1 MSIHICLA
9 MMIKNEEK
17 TILKSLNSCK
27 TIVSSIYIYDTGSD
41 DNTLTLI
48 DEFQKENP
56 SIKVNVKH
64 GDFVDF
70 AESRNVLLEFVEQD
84 DDIQFVILLDSN
96 DELKGCKELYTLL
109 EKEATKTKEDG
120 NTFVTGYLVR
130 QRWFTGNGMDTYFN
144 YRIIRAKSG
153 WRYRAPV
160 HEYLQN
166 ELDSNAITTR
176 IDNADIFIYQDRT
189 QDCESSYKRF
199 QRDKDILLK
208 EHFKNPTDTR
218 TLFYLAQTYSSLGM
232 IKEAYYYYKLRV
244 KYGGYEEER
253 YHSFFRLGE
262 MAKNTKMDD
271 EIFLQWWIKAME
283 SLQVPRV
290 EPIVE
295 LASYYL
301 FTNVNYEIASIFT
314 TFSLTLEYPYWC
326 NLFINKIHYDYTRY
340 QMDGITQYYLKNY
353 EQGLDSCRK
362 AIQYN
367 QDLMK
372 NVSESMGDII
382 KYKMTFDINNEKKYL
397 EKIEEQKDKVC
408 IQTNTNWY
416 NYTTYDLEACVLR
429 EYNHILYFH
438 QNKDRYTLEKDTL
451 IKTFE
456 STKNVE
462 LLYHIAMSFEKLHDF
477 NEAYY
482 YYKQFVYEIYKPLNE
497 LRKQHKKERKQMHKE
512 LKDEQIVKKIDTSN
526 LSKEEIEK
534 LNSLDEHQ
542 IKRLNDMTNR
552 HNHELKET
560 AKELVKNHE
569 EILYNAF
576 LRLGD
581 VAKILNKDSSTSIT
595 WWLKS
600 LEVCTEMRIE
610 ALIKITNHYVFNQ
623 VNYHLANMYLK
634 KALSLSRPKSDKY
647 KMFFNKMYYDYTRYA
662 LNGIIQY
669 YLHNYK
675 EGMES
680 CQKGIDFCKYAIKKC
695 IGNDNLKTKFME
707 KMRNDLKNIV
717 YYTDKIKE
725 LENQAKNEMNKSQDN

>member
-1 MSIHICLA
+1 MTIHICLA

-27 TIVSSIYIYDTGSD
+27 TIVSSVYIYDTGSD

-96 DELKGCKELYTLL
+96 DELKGCEELYTLL

-120 NTFVTGYLVR
+120 AKFVTGYLVR

-166 ELDSNAITTR
+166 ELDSNTITTR

-208 EHFKNPTDTR
+208 EHFKNPVDTR

-232 IKEAYYYYKLRV
+232 TKEAYYYYKLRV

-372 NVSESMGDII
+372 NVSESVGDII
-382 KYKMTFDINNEKKYL
+382 KYKMTFDVNNEKKYL
-397 EKIEEQKDKVC
+397 EKIEEQKGKIS

-416 NYTTYDLEACVLR
+416 NYTAYDLEACVLR
-429 EYNHILYFH
+429 EYNYVLYFH
-438 QNKDRYTLEKDTL
+438 KNEDRYTLEKDTL
-451 IKTFE
+451 IKTYE

-462 LLYHIAMSFEKLHDF
+462 LLYHTAMSFEKLHNF

-497 LRKQHKKERKQMHKE
+497 LRKQHKIERKQMHKE

-526 LSKEEIEK
+526 LNKEEIEK

-552 HNHELKET
+552 HNYELKET
-560 AKELVKNHE
+560 AKELVKNYE

-600 LEVCTEMRIE
+600 LEVCSEMRIE
-610 ALIKITNHYVFNQ
+610 ALIKIVNHYVFNQ

-634 KALSLSRPKSDKY
+634 KALSLPRPKSDKY
-647 KMFFNKMYYDYTRYA
+647 KMFVNKMYYDYTRYA

-695 IGNDNLKTKFME
+695 IGNDNLKNKFME
-707 KMRNDLKNIV
+707 KMRNDLKNLV

-725 LENQAKNEMNKSQDN
+725 LENQAKNEMNKTQDN

>member
-1 MSIHICLA
+1 MTIHICLA

-27 TIVSSIYIYDTGSD
+27 TIVSSVYIYDTGSD

-96 DELKGCKELYTLL
+96 DELKGCEELYTLL

-120 NTFVTGYLVR
+120 AKFVTGYLVR

-166 ELDSNAITTR
+166 ELDSNTITTR
-176 IDNADIFIYQDRT
+176 IDNVDIFIYQDRT

-340 QMDGITQYYLKNY
+340 QMDGITQYYLENY

-372 NVSESMGDII
+372 TVSESMGDII
-382 KYKMTFDINNEKKYL
+382 KYKMTFDVNNEKKYL
-397 EKIEEQKDKVC
+397 EKIEEQKGKVGV
-408 IQTNTNWY
+408 QTNTNWY

-438 QNKDRYTLEKDTL
+438 KNEDRYTLEKDTL

-462 LLYHIAMSFEKLHDF
+462 LLYHIAMSFEKLHNF

-497 LRKQHKKERKQMHKE
+497 LRKQHKIERKQMHKE

-610 ALIKITNHYVFNQ
+610 ALIKIVNHYVFHQ

-634 KALSLSRPKSDKY
+634 KALSLPKPKADKY

-725 LENQAKNEMNKSQDN
+725 LENQAKNEMNKTQDN

>member
-1 MSIHICLA
+1 MTIHICLA

-27 TIVSSIYIYDTGSD
+27 TIVSSVYIYDTGSD

-96 DELKGCKELYTLL
+96 DELKGCDELYTLL

-120 NTFVTGYLVR
+120 VQFVTGYLVR

-166 ELDSNAITTR
+166 ELDSNTITTR

-208 EHFKNPTDTR
+208 EHFKNPVDTR

-232 IKEAYYYYKLRV
+232 TKEAYYYYKLRV

-340 QMDGITQYYLKNY
+340 QMDGITQYYLENY

-372 NVSESMGDII
+372 NVSESVGDII
-382 KYKMTFDINNEKKYL
+382 KYKMTFDVNNEKKYL
-397 EKIEEQKDKVC
+397 EKIEEQKGKVGV
-408 IQTNTNWY
+408 QTNTNWY

-429 EYNHILYFH
+429 EYNHVLYFH
-438 QNKDRYTLEKDTL
+438 KNEDRYTLEKDTL
-451 IKTFE
+451 IKTYE

-462 LLYHIAMSFEKLHDF
+462 LLYHIAMSFEKLHNF

-497 LRKQHKKERKQMHKE
+497 LRKQHKIERKQMHKE

-526 LSKEEIEK
+526 LSKEEVEK

-552 HNHELKET
+552 HNYELKET
-560 AKELVKNHE
+560 AKELVKNYE

-600 LEVCTEMRIE
+600 LEVCTEIRIE
-610 ALIKITNHYVFNQ
+610 ALIKIVNHYVFHQ

-634 KALSLSRPKSDKY
+634 KALSLPKPKADKY